1 MASQAVVNVVVN
13 AADADRELPR
23 QITRIVN
30 DAERRAPTVDI
41 RVDLDT
47 ERLRRT
53 IIQESDFQSEVLGRG
68 FQRVTDSM
76 DANFSRLADSLSEEL
91 RRITFQTSETSSA
104 IARLD
109 GRLEELGHTAL
120 QTGND
125 LDHAGDSVRRAGD
138 DGDDANGRLGRLVGI
153 LGNVGRASAGL
164 VTAGLRVVS
173 LASVASTAVPVVAG
187 LVTEITNMAPAAAI
201 GVSALVTY
209 AGAINTL
216 KLATSGVG
224 DAVSEIFK
232 LDSDPK
238 KVEEA
243 LKNLS
248 PAAQSFVRELQKM
261 KPAFSAL
268 RLDVQDRFFKGLNTT
283 LTQTGKAV
291 FPAVQRATRSFADN
305 FNLMARRVGAG
316 AQELAADG
324 SLGKALD
331 GSTRAFSR
339 LRNVPSQVLE
349 AIVRLAAGGAG
360 PLDRISQKIA
370 SIATDITAKLEQG
383 VASGGLERAIEGAVD
398 TINQLG
404 RVAGNVFGALGNIFG
419 VADEKGGGL
428 FATLEKI
435 TQALEDATATPEFQ
449 KTLSSLIDLG
459 NTLVTTIM
467 PLLMQ
472 AFQVIAPVIQT
483 LVPPLQEFVRLLGD
497 KLSELL
503 PELGPPLN
511 ELALNI
517 GLLLEAL
524 TPLIDEGINVLV
536 ESMPDLVRLFTSVAQ
551 VITELTPVIAF
562 LAPFIGDVLVVAIN
576 ILVGALA
583 VVNSTLATVIDFTK
597 RVATVLVDLATTLV
611 EVVIKAI
618 DLVAAVLSGDWST
631 AWNLAKSIVKD
642 ALGFAFRA
650 VKNFADG
657 VLDAI
662 SRLADLLPS
671 GARRALNG
679 LVTAAREKGS
689 EAVQWIKRTG
699 TNMINA
705 VTGYA
710 GQFYNAG
717 KALISSFVRGIGSM
731 VSAAADA
738 AKRVV
743 SAARDF
749 LPFSPA
755 KRGPL
760 SGRGYPLYSG
770 MAFTQ
775 SFARGITAAAPALD
789 KAVGSLLGRSLT
801 ATGGGTLAMSQVSGG
816 GSGLLTASTPRITTQ
831 VAAPVVNI
839 SIGNERLRNYMLS
852 VVDDNDRRRDRLAAQ
867 GTGR

>member
-76 DANFSRLADSLSEEL
+76 DANFGRLADSLSEEL
-91 RRITFQTSETSSA
+91 RRIAAQSATTTSA
-104 IARLD
+104 VGRLD
-109 GRLEELGHTAL
+109 GRLEELGRTARR
-120 QTGND
+120 TGDD
-125 LDHAGDSVRRAGD
+125 LDRAGDGVRRAGD

-153 LGNVGRASAGL
+153 LGNVGRSSAGL

-209 AGAINTL
+209 AGAIGTL

-238 KVEEA
+238 KLAEA
-243 LKNLS
+243 LENLS
-248 PAAQSFVRELQKM
+248 PNARTFVLELQGM
-261 KPAFSAL
+261 KSGFDAL

-283 LTQTGKAV
+283 LTQTGKSV
-291 FPAVQRATRSFADN
+291 FPAVQQATRGFADS
-305 FNLMARRVGAG
+305 FNRMAKGVGTS
-316 AQELAADG
+316 AQALGRDG
-324 SLGKALD
+324 TLGRALD
-331 GSTRAFSR
+331 GSVKAFSDLER
-339 LRNVPSQVLE
+339 IPGQVLN
-349 AIVRLAAGGAG
+349 AVFKLAAGGSPALG
-360 PLDRISQKIA
+360 RLTDKLGDFADRFTDQLDKAADSGALEKSIDNAVKTIA
-370 SIATDITAKLEQG
+370 
-383 VASGGLERAIEGAVD
+383 
-398 TINQLG
+398 QLG
-404 RVAGNVFGALGNIFG
+404 RIAGNVFGTIGNILG
-419 VADEKGGGL
+419 VADDKGGGL
-428 FATLEKI
+428 FSTLEKI

-459 NTLVTTIM
+459 NTLVTTVL

-483 LVPPLQEFVRLLGD
+483 LVPPLQKFVELIGD

-503 PELGPPLN
+503 PALEEPLTT
-511 ELALNI
+511 LADNV

-524 TPLIDEGINVLV
+524 SPLISEGIDVLIR
-536 ESMPDLVRLFTSVAQ
+536 SMPDLVRLFTSVSQ

-562 LAPFIGDVLVVAIN
+562 LAPLIGDVLVIAIN
-576 ILVGALA
+576 LLVGAVA
-583 VVNSTLATVIDFTK
+583 VVNSTLATVIDFVK

-611 EVVIKAI
+611 EVVVKAI

-642 ALGFAFRA
+642 ALGFAYRT

-657 VLDAI
+657 VLDQI

-671 GARRALNG
+671 GAKRALNG

-699 TNMINA
+699 TNMIN
-705 VTGYA
+705 GISGFA

-717 KALISSFVRGIGSM
+717 KALVSSFVRGIGSM

-743 SAARDF
+743 KAARDF

-755 KRGPL
+755 KKGPL

-775 SFARGITAAAPALD
+775 SFARGITAASPALD
-789 KAVGSLLGRSLT
+789 KAVGSLLGRPLT

-831 VAAPVVNI
+831 VAAPVVNV
-839 SIGNERLRNYMLS
+839 SIGNERLRNFMLS